1 MLTKQPLRE
10 FVMGTPGRPGVPE
23 RTVCTPPYSPP
34 PPRGISGG
42 GSGGGGGGGSQVCT
56 SSCMVLGTDPET
68 GGPMYLCGV
77 PVCRPG

>member
-10 FVMGTPGRPGVPE
+10 LVMGTPGRPGVPE

-42 GSGGGGGGGSQVCT
+42 GGSQVCK
-56 SSCMVLGTDPET
+56 SSCMVMGTDPET